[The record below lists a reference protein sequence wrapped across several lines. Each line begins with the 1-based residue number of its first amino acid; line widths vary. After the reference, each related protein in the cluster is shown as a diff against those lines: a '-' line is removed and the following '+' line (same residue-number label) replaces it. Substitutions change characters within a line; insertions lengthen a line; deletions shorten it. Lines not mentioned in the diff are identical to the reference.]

1 VIKLN
6 KEVILKKLKESILDK
21 DKIII
26 ISGASLV
33 IQNIINETWDIDLS
47 CDIDYYNLLDWDK
60 KIGALGKEIK
70 FNDVFEI
77 SNNLYYPEDIII
89 IDGYKFMN
97 LEKCL
102 EIKKKLNRDKDRYI
116 IDKLEKLLKD

>member
-1 VIKLN
+1 LIYW
-6 KEVILKKLKESILDK
+6 
-21 DKIII
+21 KIII

>member
-1 VIKLN
+1 MIKLN

>member
-1 VIKLN
+1 LN